1 MREFAKSLFSFSWA
15 MSLFGARQ
23 LAKLAMP
30 PDQKGQLH
38 PATEAFN
45 AVTQAT
51 TNQLGDTM
59 EATFKAGDSMQRGM
73 VDMMFN
79 VLPLRAP
86 GTNPSSSDPRQAC
99 GATVEPKSSQQE
111 EVITRY
117 TEGRGRFTETGKIVL
132 TTTVYKPNG
141 EEDGHYEATFDV
153 SNLLNPQM
161 ANAWY
166 QWFNLPIDDYFDPYK
181 PDQTADPME
190 VRAQTEV
197 RWTLADGSSIT
208 AAGPAFFN
216 LARFKDGSSIFF
228 ITTAASIRNG
238 SAKFEGAVG
247 TSVSLGSAR
256 IEKGSP
262 FGPGSEFATKT
273 VESFRVI
280 RRSQIEVPSPAWRY
294 QLKTIEVKDKRGQS
308 FDMSYVDVGAG
319 DPIVFLHGNPS
330 WSYVWR
336 NIIPFLEPLGRCIA
350 PDLIGM
356 GPLTNPA
363 ELTFTYSDHL
373 QFINDFIEKMGLKN
387 ITFVVHDWG
396 TALGFDYASRNE
408 TNVKGLA
415 FMEAVYKSYPNWK
428 TFPEADAP
436 QLVRENFKAFREGFP
451 NKNSFGYKMIV
462 DKNAFIDLLTPTV
475 MGRAVTQEEMKW
487 DREPFKE
494 PKSRE
499 VIWRWVNQI
508 PIEGVPES
516 TTKAV
521 DGYHQWLLRTTL
533 PKLLLYVSPGMIL
546 TADSVKWL
554 SENLTN
560 LTLVNVGPG
569 LHYPQETNPH
579 LVGTELAKWCRS
591 LSAGGRA

>member
-1 MREFAKSLFSFSWA
+1 MREFTKSFLSFSWA

-23 LAKLAMP
+23 IAQLAMP
-30 PDQKGQLH
+30 PVESQRIH
-38 PATEAFN
+38 PTTEAFQ
-45 AVTQAT
+45 AVTRAT
-51 TNQLGDTM
+51 TKQLGDTM
-59 EATFKAGDSMQRGM
+59 EVTFKAGDSMQRGM
-73 VDMMFN
+73 IDMMFN
-79 VLPLRAP
+79 LLPLRAADA
-86 GTNPSSSDPRQAC
+86 NRPSPDPSKSCC
-99 GATVEPKSSQQE
+99 GALKPNDLEPEQ
-111 EVITRY
+111 VLIRH
-117 TEGRGRFTETGKIVL
+117 TEGTGRFTDHGKIVL
-132 TTTVYKPNG
+132 TGSVRKSDG
-141 EEDGHYEATFDV
+141 EEDGFYEATFDV
-153 SNLLNPQM
+153 SGLLNPQM

-166 QWFNLPIDDYFDPYK
+166 QWFDLPVDNYYDPYK
-181 PDQTADPME
+181 PDQNADPME
-190 VRAQTEV
+190 IRARTEV

-208 AAGPAFFN
+208 GAGPAFFN

-228 ITTAASIRNG
+228 ITGAASIKNG
-238 SAKFEGAVG
+238 SGRFEGAVG
-247 TSVSLGSAR
+247 TNVSLGSAR
-256 IEKGSP
+256 IERGSP
-262 FGPGSEFATKT
+262 FGPGAQFVTKT
-273 VESFRVI
+273 VESFRII
-280 RRSQIEVPSPAWRY
+280 RVSEIEVPSADWRY

-336 NIIPFLEPLGRCIA
+336 NIIPFMEPLGRCIA

-356 GPLTNPA
+356 GPISSPV

-373 QFINDFIEKMGLKN
+373 QFINDFIEKLGLKN

-408 TNVKGLA
+408 SNVKGLA
-415 FMEAVYKSYPNWK
+415 FMEAVYKSYPSWK

-436 QLVRENFKAFREGFP
+436 QLVRDNFKAFREGFP
-451 NKNSFGYKMIV
+451 DTNTFGYKMIV

-475 MGRAVTQEEMKW
+475 MGRAVSQEEMKW
-487 DREPFKE
+487 NREPFKV

-521 DGYHQWLLRTTL
+521 DGYHDWLVRTSL

-554 SENLTN
+554 RENLSN
-560 LTLVNVGPG
+560 LTVVNVGPG

-579 LVGTELAKWCRS
+579 LVGTELAKWYKS
-591 LSAGGRA
+591 LSSGRIS